1 MPIEPTTSDGVPRVV
16 RRRLLQG
23 AAAGAL
29 LAAAGALR
37 AQDDPV
43 RIGVPT
49 ALDQP
54 EGRDTV
60 DAVQMAVAE
69 INGAGGLLGR
79 QLEVEAADETLDPR
93 DGVAAIE
100 SLTGERKV
108 DVLVGGYTSGVTL
121 AQLHRVAAARTV
133 FLSCG
138 GASPAITQRVLEDY
152 DRFKYVFRVHPLNAA
167 HQARALVEF
176 IAGFL
181 VAEMRYTRIALVG
194 ENDRWVESLMPVL
207 ARNAAAVGAEVRLS
221 EIVAR
226 ETTDFSPLLARIQ
239 GSGAHFVFTL
249 FAHAASDRFVQ
260 QWADSGVTAL
270 IGGIDARATRPE
282 FFASVQ
288 GDAAGQIVAGFAVRA
303 PVTPRTV
310 PFWDAF
316 VAKTGRPGPAPAAM
330 GAYDAVHVFAEAVRR
345 AATLESDALI
355 QALRQTD
362 HAGVTGRI
370 QFDER
375 HDVKAGA
382 GLTNLLFSQWQE
394 SGERVVLW
402 PQELRSGKPFVPP
415 LRRRS

>member
-1 MPIEPTTSDGVPRVV
+1 M
-16 RRRLLQG
+16 
-23 AAAGAL
+23 
-29 LAAAGALR
+29 
-37 AQDDPV
+37 
-43 RIGVPT
+43 
-49 ALDQP
+49 
-54 EGRDTV
+54 
-60 DAVQMAVAE
+60 
-69 INGAGGLLGR
+69 
-79 QLEVEAADETLDPR
+79 
-93 DGVAAIE
+93 
-100 SLTGERKV
+100 
-108 DVLVGGYTSGVTL
+108 
-121 AQLHRVAAARTV
+121 
-133 FLSCG
+133 
-138 GASPAITQRVLEDY
+138 
-152 DRFKYVFRVHPLNAA
+152 HPLNAA

-221 EIVAR
+221 EIVER
-226 ETTDFSPLLARIQ
+226 ETTDFLPLLAKIQ

-249 FAHAASDRFVQ
+249 FAHVASERFVQ
-260 QWADSGVTAL
+260 QWAGSGVTAL
-270 IGGIDARATRPE
+270 IGGIDARASRPE

-316 VAKTGRPGPAPAAM
+316 VTKTGRPGPAPAAM
-330 GAYDAVHVFAEAVRR
+330 GAYDAVHVYAEAVRR
-345 AATLESDALI
+345 AATLEADALI

-362 HAGVTGRI
+362 YAGVTGRI